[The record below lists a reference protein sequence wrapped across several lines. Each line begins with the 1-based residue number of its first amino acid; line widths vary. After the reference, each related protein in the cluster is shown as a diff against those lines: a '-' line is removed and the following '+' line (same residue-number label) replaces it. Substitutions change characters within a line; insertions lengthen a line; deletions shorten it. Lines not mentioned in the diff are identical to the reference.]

1 VGRVHCV
8 RVILLIEPMC
18 SYFLTS
24 FPLNSY
30 DALKR
35 YIYHLEKQ
43 KHGALVQSHDIESES
58 ATERT
63 SLVDRIAQ
71 WEDTD
76 SLFKPLL
83 DTELRK
89 ISSFYALQEK
99 QLLQELAELE
109 ELVKEQDEIGMLAG
123 RFYGDS
129 QWDEDDDDDEDDWGS
144 TERSQEPSTS
154 KRRRRAST
162 SVGRAMSQGQ
172 GGG

>member
-1 VGRVHCV
+1 MVGRVHCV
-8 RVILLIEPMC
+8 RVILLIEAMS
-18 SYFLTS
+18 SYFTTS

-43 KHGALVQSHDIESES
+43 KHEALIQSHDVES

-71 WEDTD
+71 WQDTD
-76 SLFKPLL
+76 ALFKPLL
-83 DTELRK
+83 DAELRK

-123 RFYGDS
+123 RFYSDS

-144 TERSQEPSTS
+144 TERSQEPATS

-162 SVGRAMSQGQ
+162 SVGRAMSQG
-172 GGG
+172 GG

>member
-1 VGRVHCV
+1 MVGRVHCV
-8 RVILLIEPMC
+8 RVILLIEAMC
-18 SYFLTS
+18 SHFLTC
-24 FPLNSY
+24 FHYSY

-43 KHGALVQSHDIESES
+43 KHEALIQSHDMES

-71 WEDTD
+71 WQDTD
-76 SLFKPLL
+76 ALFKPLL
-83 DTELRK
+83 DAELRK
-89 ISSFYALQEK
+89 ISSFYVLQEK

-109 ELVKEQDEIGMLAG
+109 ELVEEQDEIGMLAG
-123 RFYGDS
+123 RFYSDN
-129 QWDEDDDDDEDDWGS
+129 QWDEDDDEDDDDWGS

-162 SVGRAMSQGQ
+162 SAGRAMSQG
-172 GGG
+172 GG

>member
-1 VGRVHCV
+1 
-8 RVILLIEPMC
+8 MC

-24 FPLNSY
+24 LLLNSY

-43 KHGALVQSHDIESES
+43 KHEALLQSHDMES

-71 WEDTD
+71 WQDTD
-76 SLFKPLL
+76 TLFKPLL
-83 DTELRK
+83 DAELRK
-89 ISSFYALQEK
+89 ILSFYALQEK

-123 RFYGDS
+123 RFYSDS

-144 TERSQEPSTS
+144 TERSQEPSAS
-154 KRRRRAST
+154 KRRRRGST
-162 SVGRAMSQGQ
+162 SAGRAMSQG
-172 GGG
+172 GG